1 MQKNATTRLRQR
13 RERVP
18 KKSCAEFQR
27 WRRVASSVSGRE
39 PSAAPRP
46 NRPDS
51 SATDRVRSFHL
62 CGALMCPARCSGRS
76 SGSFGG
82 SPRPSRNCPRDI
94 PGPLLDVCIRMQR
107 RGFDSSARGYTRR
120 PSPSFR
126 GGGGWPR
133 PPASM
138 AYMPRLRPGTRAFA
152 LALAHHGSL
161 LSLTLPSRVRNH
173 TSTLPKV
180 TPVLLARLGQPD

>member
-1 MQKNATTRLRQR
+1 M
-13 RERVP
+13 E
-18 KKSCAEFQR
+18 
-27 WRRVASSVSGRE
+27 GR
-39 PSAAPRP
+39 
-46 NRPDS
+46 
-51 SATDRVRSFHL
+51 H
-62 CGALMCPARCSGRS
+62 AR
-76 SGSFGG
+76 
-82 SPRPSRNCPRDI
+82 SRNCPRDI

-107 RGFDSSARGYTRR
+107 RGFDSSARGYMRR
-120 PSPSFR
+120 ASPSFR

-173 TSTLPKV
+173 TSTLPKI
-180 TPVLLARLGQPD
+180 PQCCWHDWASPIEACGSRARACDIGGPRRAMSADRDRRIHTRSHAASVISNRPPTY